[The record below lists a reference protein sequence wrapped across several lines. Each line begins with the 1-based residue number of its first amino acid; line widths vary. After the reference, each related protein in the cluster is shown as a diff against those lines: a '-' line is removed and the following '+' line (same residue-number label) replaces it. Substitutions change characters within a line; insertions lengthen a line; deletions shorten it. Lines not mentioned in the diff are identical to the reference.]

1 MVRRILTVYIAGVAV
16 LYLLLP
22 ASISAKN
29 LHLMESLPNGFAIY
43 RSGDPSPKDMR
54 EFKRLGIL
62 EMAVL
67 TGDAEKKEL
76 KFHHLHPDL
85 RIVYN
90 EKQNHRIPLDDV
102 FLDWFDSWVET
113 ARSEGKIIAFRCHCG
128 CHRAGRLAAYYQMRW
143 QNLTFEDATVLMK
156 EYGKNMGAYGHL
168 WDQVRE
174 LEKRI
179 PSRFPVQ

>member
-1 MVRRILTVYIAGVAV
+1 MFFRTTERAVYAFAT
-16 LYLLLP
+16 LLLFF
-22 ASISAKN
+22 SISVSAKN
-29 LHLMESLPNGFAIY
+29 LHLIESLPNGFAIY
-43 RSGDPSPKDMR
+43 RSGDPSPEDMR
-54 EFKRLGIL
+54 EFKRLGIE
-62 EMAVL
+62 EMAAL
-67 TGDAEKKEL
+67 TGDAERKEL
-76 KFHHLHPDL
+76 KYHHLHPDL

-90 EKQNHRIPLDDV
+90 EKQDHRIPLDDE

-113 ARSEGKIIAFRCHCG
+113 ARSEGRKIGFRCHCG

-179 PSRFPVQ
+179 PGRSPAE